1 MAKNIKEHEE
11 KYWHIRKFNLRLVF
25 ALFYFIST
33 LVALL
38 WMINV
43 TDTNKPVLVIPLI
56 LITLGL
62 GYGWIEAINRV

>member
-1 MAKNIKEHEE
+1 MAKNIKEHKE